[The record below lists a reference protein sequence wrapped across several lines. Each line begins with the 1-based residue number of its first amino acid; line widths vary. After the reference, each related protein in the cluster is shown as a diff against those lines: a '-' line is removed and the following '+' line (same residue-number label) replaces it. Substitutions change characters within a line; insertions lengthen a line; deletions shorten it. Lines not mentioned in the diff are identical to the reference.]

1 MARRVVEN
9 SGHLATQGRKGPG
22 AEPEYE
28 LVSREPP
35 AGKNGS
41 L

>member
-1 MARRVVEN
+1 MKN
-9 SGHLATQGRKGPG
+9 SDHLATQGRKGPR
-22 AEPEYE
+22 AEPAYK

-35 AGKNGS
+35 AKKNAS